1 MARFITSSSPT
12 LKATSTSPTSSSLS
26 LSSSSSSS
34 SSKPTST
41 STSISS
47 HTRTSRKSRYTSSHL
62 FNAFASLS
70 PSSLSFS
77 SLSLSSSN
85 DLYRG
90 FLATLVILLR
100 MSSVAYG
107 ITDRL
112 IVQTTSGPV
121 RGRAST
127 VQGREVHVFT
137 GIPYAKPP
145 LDDLRF
151 RKPVPAEPWHGV
163 LDATRLSATCVQE
176 RYEYFPGFSGE
187 EIWNPNTNVS
197 EDCLY
202 MNIWAPAKARLRH
215 GRGANGGE
223 HSSKTDPD
231 HLIHSATPQNTTNGL
246 PILIWIYGGGFMT
259 GSATLDIYN
268 AEIMSAVGNVIVASF
283 QYRVGAFGFLHLS
296 PVMPGF
302 EEEAPGNVGL
312 WDQALA
318 LRWLK
323 ENARAFGGNPEWM
336 TLFGESAGSSSV
348 NAQLVSPVTRGLV
361 KRGMMQSGTMNAP
374 WSHMT
379 SEKAVEI
386 GKALINDCNCNA
398 SLLPE
403 NPQSVMACMRS
414 VDAKT
419 ISVQQWNSYSGI
431 LSFPSAPTI
440 DGAFLPSDPMTL
452 MKTADMSGYDIM
464 IGNVKDEGTYFLL
477 YDFIDYFDKDEA
489 TSLPRDKYLEIMNNI
504 FNKAT
509 QAEREAIIFQ
519 YTSWE
524 GNPGYQNQQQIGRAV
539 GDHFFTC
546 PTNEYAQAL
555 AERGAQV
562 HYYYFTHRTST
573 SLWGE
578 WMGVLHGDEIEYFF
592 GQPLN
597 TSLQYRPVERELGKR
612 MLNSVIEFAKTGNPA
627 VDGEEWPNFSKEDPV
642 YYVFSTDEKT
652 EKLQRGPLAKRC
664 SFWNDYLPKVR
675 SWVGSECENN
685 SAESAAVSVMNQ
697 QHNLIKWVIMLTIM
711 VRCIFQ

>member
-1 MARFITSSSPT
+1 MAHTTSLLSGASSAAASPLSSRQYSVASSPR
-12 LKATSTSPTSSSLS
+12 LS
-26 LSSSSSSS
+26 GD
-34 SSKPTST
+34 
-41 STSISS
+41 IG
-47 HTRTSRKSRYTSSHL
+47 RGL
-62 FNAFASLS
+62 FAIVVL
-70 PSSLSFS
+70 
-77 SLSLSSSN
+77 
-85 DLYRG
+85 
-90 FLATLVILLR
+90 LLR
-100 MSSVAYG
+100 MSSVYG
-107 ITDRL
+107 VIDRL
-112 IVQTTSGPV
+112 VVQTSSGPV
-121 RGRAST
+121 RGRSVT
-127 VQGREVHVFT
+127 VQGREVHVYT

-163 LDATRLSATCVQE
+163 LDATRLPATCVQE

-202 MNIWAPAKARLRH
+202 INVWAPAKARLRH

-223 HSSKTDPD
+223 HSNKADTD
-231 HLIHSATPQNTTNGL
+231 HLIHNGNPQNTTNGL
-246 PILIWIYGGGFMT
+246 PVLIWIYGGGFMT
-259 GSATLDIYN
+259 GTATLDIYN
-268 AEIMSAVGNVIVASF
+268 ADIMSAVGNVIVASF

-296 PVMPGF
+296 PAMPGY

-318 LRWLK
+318 IRWLK
-323 ENARAFGGNPEWM
+323 TNAHAFGGNPEWM

-348 NAQLVSPVTRGLV
+348 NAQLVSPVTAGLV

-398 SLLPE
+398 SLLSE
-403 NPQSVMACMRS
+403 NPQAVMACMRA

-440 DGAFLPSDPMTL
+440 DGAFLPDHPMK
-452 MKTADMSGYDIM
+452 MMETADLRGYDILM
-464 IGNVKDEGTYFLL
+464 GNVRDEGTYFLL

-504 FNKAT
+504 FGKVT
-509 QAEREAIIFQ
+509 QAEREAIIFRH
-519 YTSWE
+519 TSWV
-524 GNPGYQNQQQIGRAV
+524 GNPGLENQQQIGRAV

-555 AERGAQV
+555 AERGASV

-597 TSLQYRPVERELGKR
+597 TSLQYRQVERELGKR
-612 MLNSVIEFAKTGNPA
+612 MLNAVIEFAKTGNPA
-627 VDGEEWPNFSKEDPV
+627 TDGEEWPNFTKKDPV
-642 YYVFSTDEKT
+642 YYVFSTDDKE
-652 EKLQRGPLAKRC
+652 EKLQRGPLEGRC
-664 SFWNDYLPKVR
+664 AFWNEYLREVR
-675 SWVGSECENN
+675 KWGSQCELKPS
-685 SAESAAVSVMNQ
+685 SASSLQQKQLHLLLQQRSIVTFMLALSLVLGIPSVNA
-697 QHNLIKWVIMLTIM
+697 
-711 VRCIFQ
+711 FF

>member
-1 MARFITSSSPT
+1 MARSVRTPT
-12 LKATSTSPTSSSLS
+12 
-26 LSSSSSSS
+26 SSSSSSS
-34 SSKPTST
+34 WSSWS
-41 STSISS
+41 
-47 HTRTSRKSRYTSSHL
+47 
-62 FNAFASLS
+62 S
-70 PSSLSFS
+70 PSSSYFY
-77 SLSLSSSN
+77 SLLSSFKASLTRPSSSSSVAHHLAARNN
-85 DLYRG
+85 DICRG
-90 FLATLVILLR
+90 LFATLVILLR
-100 MSSVAYG
+100 MSALTSAM
-107 ITDRL
+107 TDHL
-112 IVQTTSGPV
+112 TVQTTSGPV
-121 RGRAST
+121 RGRSVT
-127 VQGREVHVFT
+127 VQGRDVHVFT

-145 LDDLRF
+145 VDDLRF

-163 LDATRLSATCVQE
+163 LDATRLPATCVQE

-187 EIWNPNTNVS
+187 EMWNPNTNVS
-197 EDCLY
+197 EDCLF

-215 GRGANGGE
+215 GRGTNGGE
-223 HSSKTDPD
+223 HSSKTDQD

-283 QYRVGAFGFLHLS
+283 QYRPGAFGFLHLS

-348 NAQLVSPVTRGLV
+348 NAQLMSPVTRGLV
-361 KRGMMQSGTMNAP
+361 KWGMMQSATMNAP

-386 GKALINDCNCNA
+386 GKALVNDCNCNA

-403 NPQSVMACMRS
+403 NPQAVMACMRQ

-431 LSFPSAPTI
+431 LSYPSAPTI
-440 DGAFLPSDPMTL
+440 DGAFLPADPMTL
-452 MKTADMSGYDIM
+452 LKTADLSGYDIL

-477 YDFIDYFDKDEA
+477 YDFIDYFDKDDA

-504 FNKAT
+504 FQKAS

-555 AERGAQV
+555 AERGASV

-597 TSLQYRPVERELGKR
+597 NSLQYRPVERELGKW
-612 MLNSVIEFAKTGNPA
+612 MLNSVIEFAKSGNPA

-642 YYVFSTDEKT
+642 YYVFSTDEKI
-652 EKLQRGPLAKRC
+652 EKLQRGPLAKWC

-675 SWVGSECENN
+675 SWIGSECENKSST
-685 SAESAAVSVMNQ
+685 SASAAIYEMKMQ
-697 QHNLIKWVIMLTIM
+697 QLTLLAVAIILTM
-711 VRCIFQ
+711 VNSIFQ

>member
-1 MARFITSSSPT
+1 MARSVRTP
-12 LKATSTSPTSSSLS
+12 TSP
-26 LSSSSSSS
+26 SSSSSSWS
-34 SSKPTST
+34 SWS
-41 STSISS
+41 
-47 HTRTSRKSRYTSSHL
+47 
-62 FNAFASLS
+62 S
-70 PSSLSFS
+70 PSSSYFY
-77 SLSLSSSN
+77 SLLSSFKASLTRPSSSSSVAHHLAARNN
-85 DLYRG
+85 DICRG
-90 FLATLVILLR
+90 LFATLVILLR
-100 MSSVAYG
+100 MSALTSAM
-107 ITDRL
+107 TDHL
-112 IVQTTSGPV
+112 TVQTTSGPV
-121 RGRAST
+121 RGRSVT
-127 VQGREVHVFT
+127 VQGRDVHVFT

-145 LDDLRF
+145 VDDLRF

-163 LDATRLSATCVQE
+163 LDATRLPATCVQE

-187 EIWNPNTNVS
+187 EMWNPNTNVS
-197 EDCLY
+197 EDCLF

-215 GRGANGGE
+215 GRGTNGGE
-223 HSSKTDPD
+223 HSSKTDQD

-283 QYRVGAFGFLHLS
+283 QYRLGAFGFLHLS

-348 NAQLVSPVTRGLV
+348 NAQLMSPVTRGLV
-361 KRGMMQSGTMNAP
+361 KRGMMQSATMNAP

-386 GKALINDCNCNA
+386 GKALVNDCNCNA

-403 NPQSVMACMRS
+403 NPQAVMACMRQ

-431 LSFPSAPTI
+431 LSYPSAPTI
-440 DGAFLPSDPMTL
+440 DGAFLPADPMTL
-452 MKTADMSGYDIM
+452 LKTADLSGYDIL

-477 YDFIDYFDKDEA
+477 YDFIDYFDKDDA

-504 FNKAT
+504 FQKAS

-555 AERGAQV
+555 AERGASV

-597 TSLQYRPVERELGKR
+597 NSLQYRPVERELGKR
-612 MLNSVIEFAKTGNPA
+612 MLNSVIEFAKSGNPA

-642 YYVFSTDEKT
+642 YYVFSTDEKI

-675 SWVGSECENN
+675 SWIGSECENKSST
-685 SAESAAVSVMNQ
+685 SASAAIYEMKMQ
-697 QHNLIKWVIMLTIM
+697 QLTLLAVAIILTM
-711 VRCIFQ
+711 VNSIFQ

>member
-1 MARFITSSSPT
+1 MARSIRT
-12 LKATSTSPTSSSLS
+12 PTSV
-26 LSSSSSSS
+26 SSSSSRSSWSSPLNALSS
-34 SSKPTST
+34 SFT
-41 STSISS
+41 
-47 HTRTSRKSRYTSSHL
+47 
-62 FNAFASLS
+62 
-70 PSSLSFS
+70 SSLSRPSSFS
-77 SLSLSSSN
+77 SVAYLLAARNN
-85 DLYRG
+85 DICRG
-90 FLATLVILLR
+90 LFATLVILLR
-100 MSSVAYG
+100 MSALASAM
-107 ITDRL
+107 TDHL

-121 RGRAST
+121 RGRSVT

-145 LDDLRF
+145 VDDLRF

-163 LDATRLSATCVQE
+163 LDATRLPATCVQE

-197 EDCLY
+197 EDCLF

-215 GRGANGGE
+215 GRGTNGGE
-223 HSSKTDPD
+223 HSSKTDQD

-348 NAQLVSPVTRGLV
+348 NAQLMSPVTRGLV

-386 GKALINDCNCNA
+386 GKALVNDCNCNA

-403 NPQSVMACMRS
+403 NPQAVMACMRT

-440 DGAFLPSDPMTL
+440 DGAFLPADPMTL
-452 MKTADMSGYDIM
+452 LKSADLTGYDILV
-464 IGNVKDEGTYFLL
+464 GNVKDEGTYFLL
-477 YDFIDYFDKDEA
+477 YDFIDYFDKDDA

-504 FNKAT
+504 FQKAT

-555 AERGAQV
+555 AERGATV

-612 MLNSVIEFAKTGNPA
+612 MLNAVIEFAKTGNPA

-642 YYVFSTDEKT
+642 YYVFSTDEKI

-675 SWVGSECENN
+675 SWIGSECENN
-685 SAESAAVSVMNQ
+685 SSTSASSAIYEMKMQQLTLLAVA
-697 QHNLIKWVIMLTIM
+697 IILTM
-711 VRCIFQ
+711 VNSIFQ

>member
-1 MARFITSSSPT
+1 MARFITTSSSPT
-12 LKATSTSPTSSSLS
+12 LTTSTAATAPSSSWSSNATSTA
-26 LSSSSSSS
+26 
-34 SSKPTST
+34 
-41 STSISS
+41 TSISS
-47 HTRTSRKSRYTSSHL
+47 HSRTSRKSRYTSSNL
-62 FNAFASLS
+62 LNAFASLTS
-70 PSSLSFS
+70 RS
-77 SLSLSSSN
+77 SLSLSSTSSN

-90 FLATLVILLR
+90 FLTTLVILLR

-121 RGRAST
+121 RGRAVT

-145 LDDLRF
+145 VDDLRF

-163 LDATRLSATCVQE
+163 LDATRLPATCVQE

-268 AEIMSAVGNVIVASF
+268 ADIMSAVGNVIVASF

-398 SLLPE
+398 SLLPA
-403 NPQSVMACMRS
+403 NPQSVMACMRA

-440 DGAFLPSDPMTL
+440 DGAFLPADPMTL

-597 TSLQYRPVERELGKR
+597 TSLQYRAVERELGKR

-685 SAESAAVSVMNQ
+685 SAESAAVSIIYEKQ
-697 QHNLIKWVIMLTIM
+697 QNLLKWVIMLTIM
-711 VRCIFQ
+711 VTCIFQ

>member
-1 MARFITSSSPT
+1 MARSVRTPISP
-12 LKATSTSPTSSSLS
+12 
-26 LSSSSSSS
+26 SSSSSSRS
-34 SSKPTST
+34 SWS
-41 STSISS
+41 
-47 HTRTSRKSRYTSSHL
+47 
-62 FNAFASLS
+62 S
-70 PSSLSFS
+70 PSSSSFY
-77 SLSLSSSN
+77 SLLSSFKASLTRPSSSSSVAHHLAARNN
-85 DLYRG
+85 DICRG
-90 FLATLVILLR
+90 LFATLVILLR
-100 MSSVAYG
+100 MSALTSAM
-107 ITDRL
+107 TDHL
-112 IVQTTSGPV
+112 TVQTTSGPV
-121 RGRAST
+121 RGRSVT
-127 VQGREVHVFT
+127 VQGRDVHVFT

-145 LDDLRF
+145 VDDLRF

-163 LDATRLSATCVQE
+163 LDATRLPATCVQE

-197 EDCLY
+197 EDCLF

-215 GRGANGGE
+215 GRGTNGGE
-223 HSSKTDPD
+223 HSSKTDQD

-348 NAQLVSPVTRGLV
+348 NAQLMSPVTRGLV

-386 GKALINDCNCNA
+386 GKALVNDCNCNA

-403 NPQSVMACMRS
+403 NPQAVMACMRQ

-440 DGAFLPSDPMTL
+440 DGAFLPADPMTL
-452 MKTADMSGYDIM
+452 LKTADLSGYDIL

-477 YDFIDYFDKDEA
+477 YDFIDYFDKDDA

-504 FNKAT
+504 FQKAS

-555 AERGAQV
+555 AERGASV

-597 TSLQYRPVERELGKR
+597 NSLQYRPVERELGKR
-612 MLNSVIEFAKTGNPA
+612 MLNSVIEFAKSGNPA

-642 YYVFSTDEKT
+642 YYVFSTDEKI

-675 SWVGSECENN
+675 SWIGSECENKSSTSASATIYEMKMQQLTLLAVAIILTMVN
-685 SAESAAVSVMNQ
+685 S
-697 QHNLIKWVIMLTIM
+697 
-711 VRCIFQ
+711 IFQ

>member
-1 MARFITSSSPT
+1 MARFITSLSSHLLSPSASKSASALASET
-12 LKATSTSPTSSSLS
+12 TSTSASSCETSSPASSTSKSSRLRSFKSFYTSRHLLCAFAFLTSSFASLTQS
-26 LSSSSSSS
+26 LSS
-34 SSKPTST
+34 P
-41 STSISS
+41 
-47 HTRTSRKSRYTSSHL
+47 
-62 FNAFASLS
+62 
-70 PSSLSFS
+70 
-77 SLSLSSSN
+77 SN

-90 FLATLVILLR
+90 FLATVVILLR
-100 MSSVAYG
+100 MSSLAYG

-121 RGRAST
+121 RGRAVT

-145 LDDLRF
+145 VDDLRF

-163 LDATRLSATCVQE
+163 LDATRLPATCVQE

-223 HSSKTDPD
+223 HASKTDPD

-268 AEIMSAVGNVIVASF
+268 ADIMSAVGNVIVASF

-398 SLLPE
+398 SLLTE
-403 NPQSVMACMRS
+403 NPQQVMACMRS

-431 LSFPSAPTI
+431 LSFPSGPTI
-440 DGAFLPSDPMTL
+440 DGAFLPADPMTL

-464 IGNVKDEGTYFLL
+464 IGNVKDE
-477 YDFIDYFDKDEA
+477 DEA

-675 SWVGSECENN
+675 SWVEILDDDDDDDDEAKDEDGD
-685 SAESAAVSVMNQ
+685 
-697 QHNLIKWVIMLTIM
+697 
-711 VRCIFQ
+711 

>member
-1 MARFITSSSPT
+1 MARSVRTPT
-12 LKATSTSPTSSSLS
+12 
-26 LSSSSSSS
+26 SSSSSSS
-34 SSKPTST
+34 WSSWS
-41 STSISS
+41 
-47 HTRTSRKSRYTSSHL
+47 
-62 FNAFASLS
+62 S
-70 PSSLSFS
+70 PSSSYFY
-77 SLSLSSSN
+77 SLLSSFKASLTRPSSSSSVAHHLAARNN
-85 DLYRG
+85 DICRG
-90 FLATLVILLR
+90 LFATLVILLR
-100 MSSVAYG
+100 MSALTSAM
-107 ITDRL
+107 TDHL
-112 IVQTTSGPV
+112 TVQTTSGPV
-121 RGRAST
+121 RGRSVT
-127 VQGREVHVFT
+127 VQGRDVHVFT

-145 LDDLRF
+145 VDDLRF

-163 LDATRLSATCVQE
+163 LDATRLPATCVQE

-187 EIWNPNTNVS
+187 EMWNPNTNVS
-197 EDCLY
+197 EDCLF

-215 GRGANGGE
+215 GRGTNGGE
-223 HSSKTDPD
+223 YSSKTDQD

-283 QYRVGAFGFLHLS
+283 QYRLGAFGFLHLS

-312 WDQALA
+312 WDQAMA

-348 NAQLVSPVTRGLV
+348 NAQLMSPVTRGLV
-361 KRGMMQSGTMNAP
+361 KRGMMQSATMNAP

-386 GKALINDCNCNA
+386 GKALVNDCNCNA

-403 NPQSVMACMRS
+403 NPRAVMACMRQ

-419 ISVQQWNSYSGI
+419 ISVQQWNPYSGI
-431 LSFPSAPTI
+431 LSYPSAPTI
-440 DGAFLPSDPMTL
+440 DGAFLPADPMTL
-452 MKTADMSGYDIM
+452 LKTADLSGYDIL

-477 YDFIDYFDKDEA
+477 YDFIDYFDKDDA

-504 FNKAT
+504 FQKAS

-555 AERGAQV
+555 AERGASV

-597 TSLQYRPVERELGKR
+597 NSLQYRPVERELGKR
-612 MLNSVIEFAKTGNPA
+612 MLNSVIEFAKSGNPA
-627 VDGEEWPNFSKEDPV
+627 VGGEEWPNFSKEDPV
-642 YYVFSTDEKT
+642 YYVFSTDEKI

-675 SWVGSECENN
+675 GWIGSECENKSST
-685 SAESAAVSVMNQ
+685 SASAAIYEMKMQ
-697 QHNLIKWVIMLTIM
+697 QLTLLAVAIILTM
-711 VRCIFQ
+711 VNSIFQ

>member
-1 MARFITSSSPT
+1 MARSVRTPISP
-12 LKATSTSPTSSSLS
+12 
-26 LSSSSSSS
+26 SSSSSSS
-34 SSKPTST
+34 RSSWS
-41 STSISS
+41 
-47 HTRTSRKSRYTSSHL
+47 
-62 FNAFASLS
+62 S
-70 PSSLSFS
+70 PSSSFY
-77 SLSLSSSN
+77 SLLSSFKASLTRPSSSSSVAHHLAARNN
-85 DLYRG
+85 DICRG
-90 FLATLVILLR
+90 LFATLVILLR
-100 MSSVAYG
+100 MSALTSAM
-107 ITDRL
+107 TDHL
-112 IVQTTSGPV
+112 TVQTTSGPV
-121 RGRAST
+121 RGRSVT
-127 VQGREVHVFT
+127 VQGRDVHVFT

-145 LDDLRF
+145 VDDLRF

-163 LDATRLSATCVQE
+163 LDATRLPATCVQE

-197 EDCLY
+197 EDCLF

-215 GRGANGGE
+215 GRGTNGGE
-223 HSSKTDPD
+223 HSSKTDQD

-348 NAQLVSPVTRGLV
+348 NAQLMSPVTRGLV

-386 GKALINDCNCNA
+386 GKALVNDCNCNA

-403 NPQSVMACMRS
+403 NPQAVMACMRQ

-440 DGAFLPSDPMTL
+440 DGAFLPADPMTL
-452 MKTADMSGYDIM
+452 LKTADLSGYDIL

-477 YDFIDYFDKDEA
+477 YDFIDYFDKDDA

-504 FNKAT
+504 FQKAS

-555 AERGAQV
+555 AERGASV

-597 TSLQYRPVERELGKR
+597 NSLQYRPVERELGKR
-612 MLNSVIEFAKTGNPA
+612 MLNSVIEFAKSGNPA

-642 YYVFSTDEKT
+642 YYVFSTDEKI

-675 SWVGSECENN
+675 SWIGSECENKSST
-685 SAESAAVSVMNQ
+685 SASAAIYEMKMQ
-697 QHNLIKWVIMLTIM
+697 QLTLLAVAIILTM
-711 VRCIFQ
+711 VNSIFQ

>member
-1 MARFITSSSPT
+1 MARFVKSSSSASCLSATTTFLPSASLSRSKVTLTSSSRN
-12 LKATSTSPTSSSLS
+12 ARSDV
-26 LSSSSSSS
+26 
-34 SSKPTST
+34 
-41 STSISS
+41 
-47 HTRTSRKSRYTSSHL
+47 RNFFY
-62 FNAFASLS
+62 AFASLKR
-70 PSSLSFS
+70 P
-77 SLSLSSSN
+77 SLSSLTQTSPN
-85 DLYRG
+85 EFYRS
-90 FLATLVILLR
+90 FFATLVILLR

-121 RGRAST
+121 RGRSVS
-127 VQGREVHVFT
+127 VQGHEVHVFT

-145 LDDLRF
+145 VEDLRF

-163 LDATRLSATCVQE
+163 LDATRLPATCVQE

-202 MNIWAPAKARLRH
+202 INIWAPVKAHLRH
-215 GRGANGGE
+215 GRGTNGNDHAGKADSE
-223 HSSKTDPD
+223 
-231 HLIHSATPQNTTNGL
+231 HLIFSAKPPQNTTNGL
-246 PILIWIYGGGFMT
+246 PVLIWIYGGGFMT
-259 GSATLDIYN
+259 GSATLNIYN
-268 AEIMSAVGNVIVASF
+268 ADIMAALGNVVVASF

-296 PVMPGF
+296 PVMPGN

-398 SLLPE
+398 SLLSE
-403 NPQSVMACMRS
+403 NPQAVMACMRS

-431 LSFPSAPTI
+431 LSFPSGPTI
-440 DGAFLPSDPMTL
+440 DGAFLPADPMTM
-452 MKTADMSGYDIM
+452 MKTANMTGYDIM
-464 IGNVKDEGTYFLL
+464 IGNVRDEGTYFLL

-524 GNPGYQNQQQIGRAV
+524 GNPGYQNQQEIGRAV

-612 MLNSVIEFAKTGNPA
+612 MLNSVIEFAKTGKPA
-627 VDGEEWPNFSKEDPV
+627 VEGEEWPSFSKEDPV
-642 YYVFSTDEKT
+642 YYVFSTEEKT

-675 SWVGSECENN
+675 SWVGSECENSN
-685 SAESAAVSVMNQ
+685 SASAAVAITYEQ
-697 QHNLIKWVIMLTIM
+697 QHLVKWVIMLTIM
-711 VRCIFQ
+711 VKSIFQ

>member
-1 MARFITSSSPT
+1 MARSVRTPT
-12 LKATSTSPTSSSLS
+12 T
-26 LSSSSSSS
+26 SSSSS
-34 SSKPTST
+34 
-41 STSISS
+41 
-47 HTRTSRKSRYTSSHL
+47 R
-62 FNAFASLS
+62 SLSCAS
-70 PSSLSFS
+70 PSSLHSLLSLSFTS
-77 SLSLSSSN
+77 SLSRPSSRSSLATAARN
-85 DLYRG
+85 NAVVCRG
-90 FLATLVILLR
+90 LFATLVILLR
-100 MSSVAYG
+100 MSALTLAM
-107 ITDRL
+107 TDHL
-112 IVQTTSGPV
+112 TVQTTSGPV
-121 RGRAST
+121 RGRSVT
-127 VQGREVHVFT
+127 VQGRDVHVFT

-145 LDDLRF
+145 VDELRF

-163 LDATRLSATCVQE
+163 LDATRLPATCVQE

-197 EDCLY
+197 EDCLF

-215 GRGANGGE
+215 GRGTNGGE
-223 HSSKTDPD
+223 HSSKTDQD

-348 NAQLVSPVTRGLV
+348 NAQLMSPVTRGLV

-386 GKALINDCNCNA
+386 GKALVNDCNCNA

-403 NPQSVMACMRS
+403 NPQAVMACMRQ

-440 DGAFLPSDPMTL
+440 DGAFLPADPMTL
-452 MKTADMSGYDIM
+452 LKSADLTGYDIL

-477 YDFIDYFDKDEA
+477 YDFIDYFDKDDA

-504 FNKAT
+504 FQKAS

-555 AERGAQV
+555 AERGASV

-597 TSLQYRPVERELGKR
+597 NSLQYRPVERELGKR

-642 YYVFSTDEKT
+642 YYVFSTDEKI

-675 SWVGSECENN
+675 SWIGSECDTN
-685 SAESAAVSVMNQ
+685 SSTSASAAIYDIKMQ
-697 QHNLIKWVIMLTIM
+697 QQLTLLAVAIMLAM
-711 VRCIFQ
+711 VNSIFQ